1 MPTHSV
7 PRPEYPRP
15 QFVRR
20 DWLNLNGAWQFE
32 TDRGDSGLERGL
44 LDRELREEIL
54 VPFPPESELSG
65 IGDTDFL
72 EAVWYRRALTLPAA
86 WAGRR
91 VLLHFGAVDHDTTVW
106 ADGKEVAR
114 HRGGFTPFT
123 ADLGDIAGAGE
134 EVVIT
139 VRARDPKSGPQARGK
154 QAVKYAN
161 HDCNYTR
168 VTGIWQTVW
177 LEPVPETH
185 LRRPRITPDLAGS
198 AFHLELPLSGHQR
211 NACRWRRTA
220 SRCAGPSSSPRT
232 VSQWW
237 CSSAPP
243 SGDKWVTPKAHSRPR
258 PVGGRRSRQWMR
270 LSGKGTSMASSTQAT
285 LRAAASRG
293 SPMMSAKRGAR
304 PRTRTLRDGAGVG
317 RAAGEGCVVSPDSPG
332 GGSGGRRRNVPGRA
346 ERWVGEAG
354 ARLGSGGAHSLEPGG
369 HGAPQAVDT
378 GVSAVPAGG
387 MFQSAPDVLLV
398 GLVEDALD
406 ARHDVCRVPA
416 SCSTRRVAA
425 PCRPPG
431 RDTRR

>member
-1 MPTHSV
+1 
-7 PRPEYPRP
+7 
-15 QFVRR
+15 VRR

-44 LDRELREEIL
+44 LDRELSGEIL

-65 IGDTDFL
+65 VGDTDFL

-154 QAVKYAN
+154 QAVQYAN

-177 LEPVPETH
+177 LEPVPDLH

-198 AFHLELPLSGHQR
+198 AFHLELPLSGNRPGDVAEVGGEGGEAAPRH
-211 NACRWRRTA
+211 APTWT
-220 SRCAGPSSSPRT
+220 SPRACT
-232 VSQWW
+232 
-237 CSSAPP
+237 CRCRTT
-243 SGDKWVTPKAHSRPR
+243 G
-258 PVGGRRSRQWMR
+258 
-270 LSGKGTSMASSTQAT
+270 
-285 LRAAASRG
+285 AAS
-293 SPMMSAKRGAR
+293 GA
-304 PRTRTLRDGAGVG
+304 PRTRT
-317 RAAGEGCVVSPDSPG
+317 C
-332 GGSGGRRRNVPGRA
+332 
-346 ERWVGEAG
+346 
-354 ARLGSGGAHSLEPGG
+354 
-369 HGAPQAVDT
+369 T
-378 GVSAVPAGG
+378 T
-387 MFQSAPDVLLV
+387 
-398 GLVEDALD
+398 
-406 ARHDVCRVPA
+406 CA
-416 SCSTRRVAA
+416 SNWST
-425 PCRPPG
+425 PPG
-431 RDTRR
+431 RWWTAPRATPVCAPSACAARPSSSTGARSSSASSSTRAGTPTG